1 MTRDIANSVNK
12 LTNKE
17 IFVLPKAQINED
29 VMTIPGIDGQ
39 KMSKSLNNY
48 IDIFLPEKDLLKQI
62 KKIVTDT
69 TPLEEPKNPAED
81 ITFKLYQLIASPTQV
96 NEMRKRY
103 LAGGYGYGHAKQ
115 DLFDALLIYFKE
127 AREKFDYFMA
137 NPKLIEEK
145 LAIGEEK
152 VKPIAEKTIA
162 RVREIFKF

>member
-1 MTRDIANSVNK
+1 
-12 LTNKE
+12 
-17 IFVLPKAQINED
+17 
-29 VMTIPGIDGQ
+29 
-39 KMSKSLNNY
+39 
-48 IDIFLPEKDLLKQI
+48 LKQI

-69 TPLEEPKNPAED
+69 TPLEDPKNPDED

-96 NEMRKRY
+96 NEMRLRY

-115 DLFDALLIYFKE
+115 DLFEALLVYFKD
-127 AREKFDYFMA
+127 AREKFDYFLA